1 MRRELKHKIA
11 YLKLG
16 PTDNI
21 YTYDFDKELSFLQ
34 SNFNTRKN
42 TWAIYCWNNN
52 CGFVDVCCWHH
63 NDHKKK
69 SSNIGNLSWKKFVF
83 SHPIHRAG
91 VFLSCLFQFLYS
103 TVLSISAYS
112 LDVIDMLFLTLRWI
126 ICQFGM
132 GKYLQHW
139 NMFRLRHFKT
149 NSTQFEDPIY
159 FSWLSLEAFAL
170 KANNCLHIRMAYS
183 FYKNTYS

>member
-16 PTDNI
+16 PTDKI

-34 SNFNTRKN
+34 FNSNTRKN

-91 VFLSCLFQFLYS
+91 VFFELFISMFIFYRLIDFCIQLRCHWHAIPNIARDN
-103 TVLSISAYS
+103 LSIWNWQ
-112 LDVIDMLFLTLRWI
+112 IFTTLK
-126 ICQFGM
+126 CVPSQTF
-132 GKYLQHW
+132 
-139 NMFRLRHFKT
+139 
-149 NSTQFEDPIY
+149 
-159 FSWLSLEAFAL
+159 
-170 KANNCLHIRMAYS
+170 
-183 FYKNTYS
+183 